1 MSDERTN
8 RDDLV
13 EPQGVNAGST
23 RGERDR
29 RPDADVP
36 ATGEARLPP
45 DPAGVPDELVGTP
58 GQDEHGPG
66 QQMEAGEG

>member
-1 MSDERTN
+1 MSDN

-13 EPQGVNAGST
+13 EPEGVNAGSAH
-23 RGERDR
+23 GERDR
-29 RPDADVP
+29 HPDAVVP
-36 ATGEARLPP
+36 ATDEARLPP
-45 DPAGVPDELVGTP
+45 EPTGGADEMVGAP